1 MCPFCCIRA
10 EIGSEPLGPSCTCFT
25 LRILLIGEGRTSN
38 SASKENN
45 MSRNK
50 LLLTASAAVLASGFA
65 FSASAQEATGE
76 TESELRVQAVTVTA
90 TRRAESVQDIPL
102 NIAAVGEQQIA
113 EQGFDELADVLAY
126 VPGINVVDRG
136 GRQGNP
142 LIVRG
147 LNADGLGSGDGNN
160 DGGGTVATYLG
171 EVPIFVDLKLN
182 DLERVEVLLGPQGTL
197 YGAGTL
203 GGAIRYIPKKPD
215 FAGDTLDV
223 RTEISQYSEADDLS
237 YDAGFTFNKTLAP
250 NFAVRG
256 SLDFEKDSGFID
268 YPFVVREIGVSDPDP
283 NFSDPAAV
291 AANLRRVNDADGEDV
306 ISGRIAAR
314 WEPTA
319 WLDGTLTYYLQ
330 KSEIEGR
337 RGSSQQPTVPTGKY
351 ELAKRVE
358 EPNEIVNQLLAL
370 EMTAD
375 LGFAELTSA
384 TGYSRFNDD
393 GQRDQSDLLITLEYS
408 YEAFPTFTAF
418 THEKGKETSFNQE
431 FRLVSTT
438 EGPLNWIAG
447 AFYNRFEGA
456 SYSAEYTPGY
466 ADFAGFNR
474 PDDLEYYSQAYS
486 KLEES
491 AVFGE
496 IGYDITDKWTVTVGG
511 RYYQYDLE
519 SFSDVDFP
527 LFDPSFIPVGVSS
540 LEASLKDD
548 FAAGSPNGTERTGQS
563 DEGTLY
569 KFNTSYQFTEDMLGY
584 FTVSQGYRIGN
595 ANGLAVCPA
604 FDPLNNL
611 QGACALQPGQQFG
624 PGAGDISTRDETQY
638 LPDKTINYELGAKT
652 TLAGGRVTLNGA
664 LYYIEWKDPQ
674 LTSATINASI
684 PITVNAEGAETKG
697 FELSGNWAVTDAFSM
712 RGSYSRSEASLTA
725 LAPGLVGTINPP
737 GFSTVLLDGQ
747 DGDRL
752 PGSPEDQFSVFGSYV
767 YDLASSR
774 TLTLNGGYAWQ
785 GDVLSRTGDRG
796 GGLTLDSYG
805 VANVSAVYDTGPW
818 SASLFVN
825 NLFDEY
831 YETGVVSSALTNQVL
846 TDANGDPVN
855 TRAFFTYVGAP
866 RVIGARFNYKFGG

>member
-1 MCPFCCIRA
+1 
-10 EIGSEPLGPSCTCFT
+10 
-25 LRILLIGEGRTSN
+25 
-38 SASKENN
+38 
-45 MSRNK
+45 MSRKN
-50 LLLTASAAVLASGFA
+50 LLLTASAVVFASGFVFTA
-65 FSASAQEATGE
+65 AAQETTGE
-76 TESELRVQAVTVTA
+76 SESELRVQAVTVTA

-102 NIAAVGEQQIA
+102 NIAAVGDQQI
-113 EQGFDELADVLAY
+113 EQQGFDELADVLAY

-171 EVPIFVDLKLN
+171 EIPIFVDLKLN

-223 RTEISQYSEADDLS
+223 RTEVSQYSKADDIS
-237 YDAGFTFNKTLAP
+237 YEGGLTFNKTLAP
-250 NFAVRG
+250 NFAIRG
-256 SLDFEKDSGFID
+256 SIDYEQDTGFID

-283 NFSDPAAV
+283 NFANSADV
-291 AANLRRVNDADGEDV
+291 AANTRRVKDADGEEV
-306 ISGRIAAR
+306 LSGRIAAR
-314 WEPTA
+314 WEPTS

-330 KSEIEGR
+330 KSDIEGR
-337 RGSSQQPTVPTGKY
+337 RGSSKQPTVPTSKY

-358 EPNEIVNQLLAL
+358 EPNEIINQLLAL
-370 EMTAD
+370 ELTAD

-384 TGYSRFNDD
+384 TGYSRFADN
-393 GQRDQSDLLITLEYS
+393 GQRDQTDLLITLEYS
-408 YEAFPTFTAF
+408 YESFPTFTSF
-418 THEKGKETSFNQE
+418 THEKGKEERFNQE
-431 FRLVSTT
+431 VRLVSTT

-447 AFYNRFEGA
+447 AFYNRSEGA
-456 SYSAEYTPGY
+456 AYSAEFTPGY
-466 ADFAGFNR
+466 AAFAGFNR
-474 PDDLEYYSQAYS
+474 PDDLEYFSQDYT

-491 AVFGE
+491 ALFGE

-527 LFDPSFIPVGVSS
+527 LFDPAFIPVGVSS
-540 LEASLKDD
+540 LESSLRAD
-548 FAAGSPNGTERTGQS
+548 FAAGSPNGTERTSQS

-569 KFNTSYQFTEDMLGY
+569 KFNTSYEFTDDLLAY

-595 ANGLAVCPA
+595 SNGIAVCPP

-638 LPDKTINYELGAKT
+638 APDKTINYELGAKT
-652 TLAGGRVTLNGA
+652 TLADGRVTLNGA
-664 LYYIEWKDPQ
+664 VYYIEWKDPQ

-684 PITVNAEGAETKG
+684 PIVVNAEGAETKG
-697 FELSGNWAVTDAFSM
+697 FEVSGNWIVTDAFSM
-712 RGSYSRSEASLTA
+712 RGSYSHSEATLTA

-737 GFSTVLLDGQ
+737 GFGTVLLDGQ

-752 PGSPEDQFSVFGSYV
+752 PGSPEDQLSVFGSYV
-767 YDLASSR
+767 YGLSNGR
-774 TLTLNGGYAWQ
+774 TLTFNGGYAWQ
-785 GDVLSRTGDRG
+785 SDVLSRTGGRG
-796 GGLTLDSYG
+796 GGITLDSFG
-805 VANVSAVYDTGPW
+805 VANASAVYDTGKW
-818 SASLFVN
+818 QASLFVN

-831 YETGVVSSALTNQVL
+831 YETGVVSSPLFNQVL
-846 TDANGDPVN
+846 IDSDGGPVN
-855 TRAFFTYVGAP
+855 TRSYFTYVGAP
-866 RVIGARFNYKFGG
+866 RVIGARLNYKFGG